1 MTKLFFTTIL
11 IFSLAILVKCSAQ
24 EKKSNLITLNE
35 VQKNGLKLEIPD
47 SSLKKLLIVREKA
60 IKAKILKD
68 KKSYVNAKLKCGDK
82 VIKASVRF
90 KGDHVDHLD
99 GNRWSF
105 RVKTKNKGLVF
116 GEDKFSIQGIH
127 TRAFLNE
134 WIFHKLLEKEE
145 LIYLQ
150 YYYIPFQIN
159 NIDSLKGIYAYESHF
174 KTNLLKIQN
183 KKLGPIAKFEEDLF
197 WDYKYRNGQPNRD
210 SVIMTESK
218 IKLTAQK
225 GYKKSL
231 KNILIKN
238 LDNYRKGLTSAD
250 NVLDIKKW
258 ATFIAINGLMGS
270 KHALRWHN
278 LRFYLNPDTKLIEPI
293 GFDCISWQINRGAW
307 FLEINELEAFY
318 RGLFESKKFISVLNK
333 KAFQISE
340 KKYFEDFL
348 DDNKEELNKNISLIQ
363 LEKKEYRFWPIS
375 FFKNQDSINN
385 ILIKQYK

>member
-1 MTKLFFTTIL
+1 
-11 IFSLAILVKCSAQ
+11 
-24 EKKSNLITLNE
+24 
-35 VQKNGLKLEIPD
+35 
-47 SSLKKLLIVREKA
+47 
-60 IKAKILKD
+60 
-68 KKSYVNAKLKCGDK
+68 
-82 VIKASVRF
+82 
-90 KGDHVDHLD
+90 
-99 GNRWSF
+99 
-105 RVKTKNKGLVF
+105 
-116 GEDKFSIQGIH
+116 
-127 TRAFLNE
+127 
-134 WIFHKLLEKEE
+134 
-145 LIYLQ
+145 
-150 YYYIPFQIN
+150 
-159 NIDSLKGIYAYESHF
+159 
-174 KTNLLKIQN
+174 
-183 KKLGPIAKFEEDLF
+183 
-197 WDYKYRNGQPNRD
+197 
-210 SVIMTESK
+210 MTESK

-348 DDNKEELNKNISLIQ
+348 DDNKEELDKNISLIQ
-363 LEKKEYRFWPIS
+363 LEKQEYRFWPIS

-385 ILIKQYK
+385 ILIKQHK